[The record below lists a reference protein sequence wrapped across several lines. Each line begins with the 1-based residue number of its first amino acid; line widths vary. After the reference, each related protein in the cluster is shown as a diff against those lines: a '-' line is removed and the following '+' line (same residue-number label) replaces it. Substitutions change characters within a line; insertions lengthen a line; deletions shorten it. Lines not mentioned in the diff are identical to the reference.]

1 MTTSFESILEFL
13 PQPSHRVVS
22 IALQSGLSFLEIAS
36 RFAHLPGT
44 VTLISGGA
52 ADCARYNIMGI
63 HPWLSLKADL
73 NRVTIESERCS
84 KTIEADPLNFLQYI
98 CRYYKLPDTEYP
110 LPICAGLMGYLSYDL
125 KDCIEVLPRTSIED
139 LHLPHLYMVAPSIIL
154 VEDRFEKKKTLYVSE
169 TAGNAQ
175 QRIESFEYALRKGV
189 SAGAAKPPETGT
201 GLKSGFARDEYMRSI
216 ETIRDYIA
224 RGHVY
229 QVNMSQRFE
238 TAFKGD
244 AFTLFSTLFQRNP
257 APFFAYI
264 NAGDHHI
271 VSTSP
276 ERFIEAR
283 GRRVETRPI
292 KGTKPRGKTPQEDAA
307 NRDQLANS
315 RKDDAEL
322 SMIVDLLRNDIGKVC
337 SAGSV
342 KVREH
347 KRVEAYENVFHLVSI
362 IDGVLD
368 DDKDMVDLVRA
379 TFPGGS
385 ITGCP
390 KIRSMEIID
399 ELEPVRRHIYTG
411 SIGYIGFH
419 DTMDLSIAIRTATI
433 KDSRLVY
440 SVGGGI
446 VYDSDPADEF
456 EETLHKGQTLMHAI
470 SGVSAKS
477 KKPSLIAWYNGKF
490 MPLEG
495 ISAPVTGDG
504 FVYGYGIF
512 ETIRVQNGV
521 PCRLEQHLQRF
532 NKSWQHFFGTEP
544 PDVTWNDIIRQVIDR
559 SGLYEDVAAVKVL
572 AAAGESGKPD
582 TMSMMVTARPYV
594 HRLKT
599 VGRDGLYCAAYP
611 NRRYSHLSS
620 HKTMNYMFSKIA
632 NQWAKKQGADE
643 AIILNYDGSVSE
655 TATANIL
662 CIIDGI
668 WYRPASEHV
677 LPGTMEKAVC
687 DLLQSRGE
695 TVETRL
701 ITLDELKKA
710 DCVFMTNAL
719 MGVVSVHR
727 IDGVS
732 IGGGSAA
739 DLCEE
744 LNLTVMKRPNRMLY
758 T

>member
-1 MTTSFESILEFL
+1 MIAPSLESNLDFL
-13 PQPSHRVVS
+13 PKRSDTLVS
-22 IALQSGLSFLEIAS
+22 FPLKVDLSFLDIAS
-36 RFAHLPGT
+36 RCAHLPGT
-44 VTLISGGA
+44 VVLASGGSD
-52 ADCARYNIMGI
+52 DCARYNILGI
-63 HPWLSLKADL
+63 KPWLSLKAGL
-73 NRVTIESERCS
+73 THATIESAGR
-84 KTIEADPLNFLQYI
+84 TRIVEADPLDLLQTI
-98 CRYYKLPDTEYP
+98 IRYYKLPHADYP
-110 LPICAGLMGYLSYDL
+110 QPICAGLFGYLSYDL
-125 KDCIEVLPRTSIED
+125 KDCIEVLPRTSVDD
-139 LHLPHLYMVAPSIIL
+139 LHLPHLYMAAPSIIL
-154 VEDRFEKKKTLYVSE
+154 VEDRFEQQQIVHVSTIAGDADQRTASFERLLAGSPPEIKKKMNTD
-169 TAGNAQ
+169 A
-175 QRIESFEYALRKGV
+175 
-189 SAGAAKPPETGT
+189 

-216 ETIRDYIA
+216 DIIRDYIL

-238 TAFKGD
+238 TS
-244 AFTLFSTLFQRNP
+244 FTANSFDLFTSLFERNP
-257 APFFAYI
+257 ASFFAYV

-292 KGTKPRGKTPQEDAA
+292 KGTRPRGKTPQEDAA

-362 IDGVLD
+362 IEGVLD

-419 DTMDLSIAIRTATI
+419 DTMDLSIAIRTAAI
-433 KDSRLVY
+433 KDDRLVF

-456 EETLHKGQTLMHAI
+456 DETLHKGKTLMNAI
-470 SGVSAKS
+470 GGGAATRSESPPA
-477 KKPSLIAWYNGKF
+477 IAWYNGKF
-490 MPLEG
+490 KPLDDIAVSVKSEG
-495 ISAPVTGDG
+495 
-504 FVYGYGIF
+504 FLYGYGIF
-512 ETIRVQNGV
+512 ETIRVHHGV
-521 PCRLEQHLQRF
+521 PFRLGQHLRRF
-532 NKSWQHFFGTEP
+532 NLSWQQIFGTKP
-544 PDVTWNDIIRQVIDR
+544 PDITWNDVVTQVVER
-559 SGLYEDVAAVKVL
+559 CGLTNDSAAVKIL
-572 AAAGESGKPD
+572 AASGEPGKPE
-582 TMSMMVTARPYV
+582 TMSMLVTARPYT

-599 VGRDGLYCAAYP
+599 VGRDGLYCAVYP
-611 NRRYSHLSS
+611 YRRCSHLATY
-620 HKTMNYMFSKIA
+620 KTMNYMFYKMA
-632 NQWAKKQGADE
+632 NKWAQTQGADE
-643 AIILNYDGSVSE
+643 SIILNHDGSICE

-662 CIIDGI
+662 CLINGK
-668 WYRPASEHV
+668 WHRPASDHV

-687 DLLQSRGE
+687 DLLKSRGE
-695 TVETRL
+695 TIETRS
-701 ITLDELKKA
+701 ISLDELKAA
-710 DCVFMTNAL
+710 DHVFLTNAL
-719 MGVVSVHR
+719 MGIVPVHR
-727 IDGVS
+727 IDGQA
-732 IGGGSAA
+732 IPGETTG
-739 DLCEE
+739 LCEQINA
-744 LNLTVMKRPNRMLY
+744 NLIWCEAF
-758 T
+758 